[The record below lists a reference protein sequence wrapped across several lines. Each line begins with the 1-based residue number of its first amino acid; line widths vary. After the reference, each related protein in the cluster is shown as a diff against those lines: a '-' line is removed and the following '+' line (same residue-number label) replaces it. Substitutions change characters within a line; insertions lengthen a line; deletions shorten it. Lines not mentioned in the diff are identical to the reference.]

1 MIPVFYCPAWMTSI
15 QDSEVNKHVFKTNK
29 FAKLN
34 QSEKNILIAPLQGAI
49 LEDLVK
55 KMRQM
60 RINEAYDT
68 RNLIHLDTELL
79 KNEYIHYDSSS
90 YEKWLERPQWTEFL
104 TQLAHKYNIEKEND
118 LETLLLCANSLF
130 FKRCCGYKTMFI
142 GSSWCDSSSRQVQ
155 QQQQQQQQ
163 QRQQYHVFGSYIN
176 IELQDKNGT
185 KEIDNKLDEKL
196 GENQKR
202 KYSICYMCGTWCPM
216 KCSQFELVAYCSKS
230 CQKQHWKQGHK
241 EICFM
246 NKLSKVRNTIAT

>member
-1 MIPVFYCPAWMTSI
+1 MIPVFFCSSWMSSV
-15 QDSEVNKHVFKTNK
+15 QDSEVNKQVFKTNN

-34 QSEKNILIAPLQGAI
+34 KLEKNLLIAPLQGEI

-68 RNLIHLDTELL
+68 RNLINLDTELL

-90 YEKWLERPQWTEFL
+90 YEKWFERPQWTEFL
-104 TQLAHKYNIEKEND
+104 TQLAQKYNIEKEND
-118 LETLLLCANSLF
+118 LETLLLSANSLF
-130 FKRCCGYKTMFI
+130 FKRCCGYRTIFI
-142 GSSWCDSSSRQVQ
+142 GSSWNDNAH
-155 QQQQQQQQ
+155 
-163 QRQQYHVFGSYIN
+163 QYTCNVFGSYVN

-185 KEIDNKLDEKL
+185 KEMEQLNKNE
-196 GENQKR
+196 KR

-216 KCSQFELVAYCSKS
+216 KCSQCELVAYCSKA

-241 EICFM
+241 EICFL
-246 NKLSKVRNTIAT
+246 NKLSKVTNTIST